1 LSRLR
6 FVWIGTGQKP
16 SGGTAGG
23 PEDCHAAGYDA
34 AYSACYRAVKEKY
47 PDVTPIAV
55 TDQPFS
61 RHGPSAPVDLYGEH
75 DRLQTIFAPTFSLK
89 CAELSLG

>member
-1 LSRLR
+1 MGSETRH
-6 FVWIGTGQKP
+6 F
-16 SGGTAGG
+16 AY
-23 PEDCHAAGYDA
+23 PEGNFSEPVRDACEAAGYDA

-75 DRLQTIFAPTFSLK
+75 QRMSTTFAPTFSFH
-89 CAELSLG
+89 S

>member
-1 LSRLR
+1 MIRLR
-6 FVWIGTGQKP
+6 NLWIGTAQKP

-23 PEDCHAAGYDA
+23 PEDSHAAGSDA
-34 AYSACYRAVKEKY
+34 ADSACYRAVKEKY

-75 DRLQTIFAPTFSLK
+75 DRLLTTDLQL
-89 CAELSLG
+89 LLR